1 MAVRLY
7 PLLDGKI
14 YHIFT
19 RSIAG
24 FEIFRNKSDYDRIR
38 NLLKYYMIKNP
49 PFRFSLFMELKD
61 REDVYKKQLSEK
73 EKLVEIIAY
82 CIMPTHIH
90 LILRQLKE
98 KGISVFMGN
107 VLNSYTRYFNI
118 KTERRGPLWESRFR
132 NVEVSSEEQLLHL
145 TRYIH
150 LNPVTAY
157 LSDEPHEWRFSSY
170 KEFLEESEDEEKICT
185 YSEFL
190 NIVPSEYRE
199 FVSSRKDYQKELA
212 RIKDLCLE

>member
-1 MAVRLY
+1 MRYSGTNL
-7 PLLDGKI
+7 
-14 YHIFT
+14 T
-19 RSIAG
+19 
-24 FEIFRNKSDYDRIR
+24 FERIR
-38 NLLKYYMIKNP
+38 NLFKYYMIENP
-49 PFRFSLFMELKD
+49 PFRFSMFMSFKD
-61 REDVYKKQLSEK
+61 REDIYKNQLSEK
-73 EKLVEIIAY
+73 EKLVDIIAY

-118 KTERRGPLWESRFR
+118 KTERKGPLWESRFR
-132 NVEVSSEEQLLHL
+132 NVEVSSDEQLLHL

-170 KEFLEESEDEEKICT
+170 KEFLEECEDEEKICN
-185 YSEFL
+185 YSGFL
-190 NIVPSEYRE
+190 NIVPVEYRE
-199 FVSSRKDYQKELA
+199 FVSSRKDYQQELA
-212 RIKDLCLE
+212 KIKDLCLE